1 MAEVRQGP
9 RTRGPAMKLL
19 EELIRAEELTHGGN
33 PIARWMFGN
42 LEVKIDENEN
52 ARPMKGKG
60 TGENRRYCSP
70 AECYR
75 QRHPDWPNRRLNIN
89 VNRVA
94 RRDGK
99 ITIMLTLLFRMF
111 DMPGH
116 DDEWYFRTWKF
127 INLPF

>member
-1 MAEVRQGP
+1 MTG
-9 RTRGPAMKLL
+9 
-19 EELIRAEELTHGGN
+19 LTN
-33 PIARWMFGN
+33 IAYFN
-42 LEVKIDENEN
+42 I
-52 ARPMKGKG
+52 P
-60 TGENRRYCSP
+60 Y
-70 AECYR
+70 
-75 QRHPDWPNRRLNIN
+75 WPNRRLNVN

-94 RRDGK
+94 RREGK